1 MLRYELKKI
10 FGRSGGKIAL
20 LILAIGLAVIC
31 YSATLQVSY
40 TDENGDS
47 HTGPTAARDLRDAK
61 NEWAGPIDQ
70 AMITRA
76 IDVNQQIISS
86 EDYNSTDIQRQNAAY
101 HDTQGYATIR
111 GLIAQTYDGLD
122 GYDYYRI
129 NTLTPDEADQLY
141 ELRVQNVKDW
151 LARPDITFSP
161 AEKDFLV
168 SQYEAMD
175 TPLYYEYNDGWETLI
190 YYAPTLVLFLLFVI
204 IFLVSGIFPS
214 EHRLKANAIFFSAKL
229 GRNKAV
235 RAKLLSGLVTTTVIY
250 WAAIAIYTA
259 VGLALLGADGA
270 GGAFQLIKWKS
281 FYNLTIGQVY
291 ALSVLGG
298 YVGILF
304 LALLAMIVSV
314 LTRSQVVAVIVPYI
328 FVLAATFVQSL
339 LSNGEMLS
347 QIIGLLPAQL
357 LQLNQ
362 LQTPDNFNLYT
373 IFGHIISSVP
383 VLFVL
388 YSVLSLLLIPL
399 IYRIYRK
406 SQVR

>member
-1 MLRYELKKI
+1 MLRYELKNI
-10 FGRSGGKIAL
+10 FGRTGGKIAL
-20 LILAIGLAVIC
+20 IVLAIGLAVIC

-111 GLIAQTYDGLD
+111 SLIAQTYG
-122 GYDYYRI
+122 GFNEYDYYRLD
-129 NTLTPDEADQLY
+129 TLTPDEAGELY
-141 ELRVQNVKDW
+141 DLRVQNLKEW

-250 WAAIAIYTA
+250 WAAIAIYTV

-304 LALLAMIVSV
+304 LALLAMIVSA
-314 LTRSQVVAVIVPYI
+314 LTRSQVVAVIVPYVL
-328 FVLAATFVQSL
+328 VLAANFANSL
-339 LSNGEMLS
+339 LSSWEVLP
-347 QIIGLLPAQL
+347 QILGLLPDQL
-357 LQLNQ
+357 LQVAQVL
-362 LQTPDNFNLYT
+362 DDFNLYT
-373 IFGHIISSVP
+373 LFGHVVGAVP
-383 VLFVL
+383 LLFLL
-388 YSVLSLLLIPL
+388 YSALSLALIPL
-399 IYRIYRK
+399 LYRIYRK

>member
-10 FGRSGGKIAL
+10 FGRTGGKIAL
-20 LILAIGLAVIC
+20 IVLAIGLAVIC

-70 AMITRA
+70 AMITRT

-111 GLIAQTYDGLD
+111 SLIAQTYG
-122 GYDYYRI
+122 GFNEYDYYRLD
-129 NTLTPDEADQLY
+129 TLTPDEADQLY
-141 ELRVQNVKDW
+141 DLRVQNLKEW

-161 AEKDFLV
+161 AEQNYLV
-168 SQYEAMD
+168 SHYEAMD
-175 TPLYYEYNDGWETLI
+175 TPLYYEYNDGWDTLI
-190 YYAPTLVLFLLFVI
+190 YYAPTLVMFLLFVI

-235 RAKLLSGLVTTTVIY
+235 RAKLLSGLVTTTMIY
-250 WAAIAIYTA
+250 WAAIAVYTI
-259 VGLALLGADGA
+259 VGLALLGTGGA
-270 GGAFQLIKWKS
+270 GGAFQLLKWKA
-281 FYNLTIGQVY
+281 FYNLTIGQAY

-298 YVGILF
+298 YVGTLF
-304 LALLAMIVSV
+304 LALLTMIVSV
-314 LTRSQVVAVIVPYI
+314 LTRSQVVGVIVT
-328 FVLAATFVQSL
+328 FVVVLAANFANSL
-339 LSNGEMLS
+339 LSSWEVLPS
-347 QIIGLLPAQL
+347 ILGLLPDQL
-357 LQLNQ
+357 LQLSVV
-362 LQTPDNFNLYT
+362 LDDFNLYT
-373 IFGHIISSVP
+373 VFGHVTGSVP
-383 VLFVL
+383 LLFLL
-388 YSVLSLLLIPL
+388 YSALSLALIPL
-399 IYRIYRK
+399 LYRIYRK

>member
-10 FGRSGGKIAL
+10 FGRTGGKIAL
-20 LILAIGLAVIC
+20 IMLAIGLAVIC

-111 GLIAQTYDGLD
+111 GLIAQTYG
-122 GYDYYRI
+122 GFNEYDYYRLD
-129 NTLTPDEADQLY
+129 TLTPDEAGELY
-141 ELRVQNVKDW
+141 DLRVQNLKDW
-151 LARPDITFSP
+151 LARPDISFSP
-161 AEKDFLV
+161 AEENFLV

-190 YYAPTLVLFLLFVI
+190 YYAPTLVLLLLFVI

-214 EHRLKANAIFFSAKL
+214 EHRLKANAIFFSTKL
-229 GRNKAV
+229 GRGKAV

-250 WAAIAIYTA
+250 WAAIAVYTI
-259 VGLALLGADGA
+259 VGLALLGTGGA
-270 GGAFQLIKWKS
+270 GGAFQLLKWKA
-281 FYNLTIGQVY
+281 FYNLTIGQAY
-291 ALSVLGG
+291 AHSVLGG
-298 YVGILF
+298 YVGTLF
-304 LALLAMIVSV
+304 LALLAMIVSA
-314 LTRSQVVAVIVPYI
+314 LTRSQVVAVIVPYVL
-328 FVLAATFVQSL
+328 VLAANFAQSI
-339 LSNGEMLS
+339 LSSWDVLP
-347 QIIGLLPAQL
+347 QILGLLPDQL
-357 LQLNQ
+357 LQLSVV
-362 LQTPDNFNLYT
+362 LDDFNLYT
-373 IFGHIISSVP
+373 VFGHVTGSVP
-383 VLFVL
+383 LLFLL
-388 YSVLSLLLIPL
+388 YSALSLALIPL
-399 IYRIYRK
+399 VYRVYRK